1 MVAGATCQRVL
12 AVAQSA
18 SGVMSAAM
26 SALIEIN
33 PNLDR
38 AALAERF
45 RQAGRVQI
53 ADVLTEES
61 AAALRGLLQA
71 QTPWLLTWSA
81 GDDSERNIDAQRLAA
96 MTREESASIE
106 RKLIEAVHRG
116 EFCYIYSNYPLDEA
130 YDRGW
135 NPGSPLEQLT
145 EELRSDPFAQLL
157 RDVSGHSEI
166 VGADGYAT
174 MYGPGHFL
182 SQHTD
187 EAPLWRRVVAYVLN
201 LTFVDWRPDYGGYLT
216 FYDDNGDVDLAI
228 RPKFNT
234 LNIFSVPQ
242 MHGVTRVAP
251 FAPFGRA
258 AISGWA
264 RETLTPNG

>member
-1 MVAGATCQRVL
+1 MPPLL
-12 AVAQSA
+12 A
-18 SGVMSAAM
+18 
-26 SALIEIN
+26 IN
-33 PNLDR
+33 PGLDR

-45 RQAGRVQI
+45 QRDGRVQI

-71 QTPWLLTWSA
+71 QTPWLLTWCA
-81 GDDSERNIDAQRLAA
+81 GADSGRNIDAQRLAA
-96 MTREESASIE
+96 MTREETAAIE

-130 YDRGW
+130 YEQGW
-135 NPGSPLEQLT
+135 NPGSPHHQLT
-145 EELRSDPFAQLL
+145 EELRSEPFAQLL
-157 RDVSGHSEI
+157 RDVTGHPDI
-166 VGADGYAT
+166 IGADGYAT
-174 MYGPGHFL
+174 IYGPGHFL

-187 EAPLWRRVVAYVLN
+187 EAPRWRRIVAYVLN
-201 LTFVDWRPDYGGYLT
+201 LTFMGWSPEYGGYLT
-216 FYDDNGDVDLAI
+216 FYDGNGDVEHAF

-242 MHGVTRVAP
+242 VHGVTRVAP

-264 RETLTPNG
+264 RETFEPKA